1 LPPDRQSRPL
11 HASRTGFFIIE
22 VVGFAQALVGGGS
35 PDENR
40 ENRFWLVLTIG
51 RAADR
56 AAANSDAAIE
66 GLRAVIAAAV
76 PENIRW
82 DGFRQTLKDKG
93 L

>member
-1 LPPDRQSRPL
+1 LGKQIAACQPNR
-11 HASRTGFFIIE
+11 FFYIIQ

-35 PDENR
+35 PEENKQ
-40 ENRFWLVLTIG
+40 NRFWLVLTIG

-56 AAANSDAAIE
+56 ARAANSDAAIE
-66 GLRAVIAAAV
+66 GLRTDIAAAV

-82 DGFRQTLKDKG
+82 DCFRQTLKDKG